1 MMSQAIVK
9 FIAVAFLGVILAAGC
24 SATPTSQ
31 STGEYLDSAA
41 ISAKV
46 KSELA
51 LADETNAL
59 EIEVETFR
67 DVVQLSGFVDSQE
80 EKDAAEKIARD
91 VKGVKHVDNALL
103 VKS

>member
-1 MMSQAIVK
+1 MMSNKFVK
-9 FIAVAFLGVILAAGC
+9 LIAVTLFSVIVGAGC

-46 KSELA
+46 KAELA
-51 LADETNAL
+51 LADETSAL

-67 DVVQLSGFVDSQE
+67 DTVQLSGFVDSQE
-80 EKDAAEKIARD
+80 EKDAAERIARD
-91 VKGVKHVDNALL
+91 VKGVSKVDNSLL